1 MSEDLKRLLANYR
14 EGKLSLHEEILLSK
28 RFGNQFDGEADKFL
42 FDDLL
47 EHFRD
52 EQAEPKELKGV
63 LNAIHHRIRLNES
76 ARQRNNLHK
85 LYQTLS
91 KVAAILFLPLLLV
104 VLYQWYSGRSSE
116 GQLATTEIVA
126 PKGARVRFQLP
137 DGTSGTLN
145 STSSLVYSSTFLENR
160 QVTLVGEAYFD
171 VAKDAE
177 HPFTISA
184 NNNQIR
190 VVGTKFSLSAY
201 PDDEETELVL
211 EEGKVVFTPYY
222 SDKQKI
228 EVVPGEHLICVNG
241 KVTQTEVET
250 WKYTAW
256 KDGKLIFR
264 NDSMTELAR
273 RISRW
278 YDVDVE
284 IDNKGLEEYVFR
296 GVFEND
302 PLDEVLRL
310 LQKTSPISYTIV
322 DRKPNADGTYSR
334 TKVIINKK

>member
-28 RFGNQFDGEADKFL
+28 RLGNQFDGEADKFL
-42 FDDLL
+42 FDDLR
-47 EHFRD
+47 EHFGN

-104 VLYQWYSGRSSE
+104 ALYQWYSGRSSE

-160 QVTLVGEAYFD
+160 QVTLIGEAYFD
-171 VAKDAE
+171 VAKDVE

-264 NDSMTELAR
+264 NDSMDELAR

-284 IDNKGLEEYVFR
+284 IDDKGLEEYVFR

-310 LQKTSPISYTIV
+310 LQKTSPISYTII
-322 DRKPNADGTYSR
+322 DRQLNADGTYSKR
-334 TKVIINKK
+334 HVIINKK